1 MAGILYLC
9 ATPIGN
15 LEDMTYR
22 CVRILKEADL
32 IAAEDTRNSIKLLNH
47 FEIDTPMTSY
57 HEFNKIEKA
66 HTLLHAL
73 KEGKNVALITD
84 AGTPGI
90 SDPGEELV
98 AMCYEEGIEV
108 NAVPGAAACITA
120 VTSSGQACRRFSFEA
135 FLPKDKKERA
145 RVLEELA
152 QETLTMIV
160 YEAPHHLRAT
170 LQELFLAL
178 GDRSITLCRELTKRG
193 VEVIGLDRKSGTEAT
208 KVCELLKNGGIDCV
222 FHLAAQTSVFNGNLE
237 QIRKDNIDTFMRV
250 ADACNQ
256 NHVKLIYAS
265 SSTANPENTTSM
277 YGISKYFDE
286 QYASIYCKA
295 ATGCRLHNVY
305 GPNPRKRTLL
315 WFLMEKENVSLYNC
329 GQNIRCFTYID
340 DVIEGLIYSV
350 GCNRQLINICNVQP
364 VTTMYFASLVK
375 YYKPLEIELINEKRD
390 FDNLEQSVN
399 RDIYLVPLSYTS
411 VEDGVKKIFDE
422 RKGKD
427 MSY

>member
-1 MAGILYLC
+1 M
-9 ATPIGN
+9 
-15 LEDMTYR
+15 R
-22 CVRILKEADL
+22 K
-32 IAAEDTRNSIKLLNH
+32 
-47 FEIDTPMTSY
+47 
-57 HEFNKIEKA
+57 
-66 HTLLHAL
+66 
-73 KEGKNVALITD
+73 
-84 AGTPGI
+84 
-90 SDPGEELV
+90 
-98 AMCYEEGIEV
+98 
-108 NAVPGAAACITA
+108 
-120 VTSSGQACRRFSFEA
+120 
-135 FLPKDKKERA
+135 
-145 RVLEELA
+145 
-152 QETLTMIV
+152 MIV
-160 YEAPHHLRAT
+160 TGSEGFIGKA
-170 LQELFLAL
+170 
-178 GDRSITLCRELTKRG
+178 LCRELAKRD
-193 VEVIGLDRKSGTEAT
+193 VEVIGLDRKSGIEAT

-256 NHVKLIYAS
+256 YHVKLVYAS

-340 DVIEGLIYSV
+340 DVIEGLIYAV

>member
-1 MAGILYLC
+1 M
-9 ATPIGN
+9 
-15 LEDMTYR
+15 R
-22 CVRILKEADL
+22 K
-32 IAAEDTRNSIKLLNH
+32 
-47 FEIDTPMTSY
+47 
-57 HEFNKIEKA
+57 
-66 HTLLHAL
+66 
-73 KEGKNVALITD
+73 
-84 AGTPGI
+84 
-90 SDPGEELV
+90 
-98 AMCYEEGIEV
+98 
-108 NAVPGAAACITA
+108 
-120 VTSSGQACRRFSFEA
+120 
-135 FLPKDKKERA
+135 
-145 RVLEELA
+145 
-152 QETLTMIV
+152 MIV
-160 YEAPHHLRAT
+160 TGSEGFIGKA
-170 LQELFLAL
+170 
-178 GDRSITLCRELTKRG
+178 LCRELAKRG
-193 VEVIGLDRKSGTEAT
+193 VEVIGLDRKCGTEAT
-208 KVCELLKNGGIDCV
+208 EVCELLKNGGIDCV

-237 QIRKDNIDTFMRV
+237 QIRRDNIDTFMRV

-340 DVIEGLIYSV
+340 DVIEGFIYSV

-375 YYKPLEIELINEKRD
+375 YYKPLEIELINEKRA

-427 MSY
+427 ISY

>member
-1 MAGILYLC
+1 M
-9 ATPIGN
+9 
-15 LEDMTYR
+15 
-22 CVRILKEADL
+22 
-32 IAAEDTRNSIKLLNH
+32 KL
-47 FEIDTPMTSY
+47 
-57 HEFNKIEKA
+57 
-66 HTLLHAL
+66 
-73 KEGKNVALITD
+73 V
-84 AGTPGI
+84 
-90 SDPGEELV
+90 
-98 AMCYEEGIEV
+98 
-108 NAVPGAAACITA
+108 
-120 VTSSGQACRRFSFEA
+120 
-135 FLPKDKKERA
+135 
-145 RVLEELA
+145 
-152 QETLTMIV
+152 
-160 YEAPHHLRAT
+160 
-170 LQELFLAL
+170 
-178 GDRSITLCRELTKRG
+178 
-193 VEVIGLDRKSGTEAT
+193 
-208 KVCELLKNGGIDCV
+208 
-222 FHLAAQTSVFNGNLE
+222 
-237 QIRKDNIDTFMRV
+237 
-250 ADACNQ
+250 
-256 NHVKLIYAS
+256 YAS

-315 WFLMEKENVSLYNC
+315 WFLIEKENVSLYNC

-340 DVIEGLIYSV
+340 DVVEGLIYGV

-422 RKGKD
+422 KKGKD

>member
-1 MAGILYLC
+1 
-9 ATPIGN
+9 
-15 LEDMTYR
+15 
-22 CVRILKEADL
+22 
-32 IAAEDTRNSIKLLNH
+32 
-47 FEIDTPMTSY
+47 
-57 HEFNKIEKA
+57 
-66 HTLLHAL
+66 
-73 KEGKNVALITD
+73 
-84 AGTPGI
+84 
-90 SDPGEELV
+90 
-98 AMCYEEGIEV
+98 MCI
-108 NAVPGAAACITA
+108 
-120 VTSSGQACRRFSFEA
+120 
-135 FLPKDKKERA
+135 
-145 RVLEELA
+145 
-152 QETLTMIV
+152 
-160 YEAPHHLRAT
+160 
-170 LQELFLAL
+170 
-178 GDRSITLCRELTKRG
+178 
-193 VEVIGLDRKSGTEAT
+193 
-208 KVCELLKNGGIDCV
+208 
-222 FHLAAQTSVFNGNLE
+222 
-237 QIRKDNIDTFMRV
+237 

-256 NHVKLIYAS
+256 YHVKLVYAS
-265 SSTANPENTTSM
+265 SSTANPENTTSL

-422 RKGKD
+422 KKGKD

>member
-1 MAGILYLC
+1 M
-9 ATPIGN
+9 
-15 LEDMTYR
+15 
-22 CVRILKEADL
+22 
-32 IAAEDTRNSIKLLNH
+32 
-47 FEIDTPMTSY
+47 
-57 HEFNKIEKA
+57 
-66 HTLLHAL
+66 
-73 KEGKNVALITD
+73 
-84 AGTPGI
+84 
-90 SDPGEELV
+90 
-98 AMCYEEGIEV
+98 
-108 NAVPGAAACITA
+108 
-120 VTSSGQACRRFSFEA
+120 
-135 FLPKDKKERA
+135 
-145 RVLEELA
+145 
-152 QETLTMIV
+152 
-160 YEAPHHLRAT
+160 
-170 LQELFLAL
+170 
-178 GDRSITLCRELTKRG
+178 
-193 VEVIGLDRKSGTEAT
+193 
-208 KVCELLKNGGIDCV
+208 

-256 NHVKLIYAS
+256 YHVKLVYAS

-305 GPNPRKRTLL
+305 GPNPRKRNLL

-340 DVIEGLIYSV
+340 DVVEGLIYAV
-350 GCNRQLINICNVQP
+350 GCN
-364 VTTMYFASLVK
+364 
-375 YYKPLEIELINEKRD
+375 RD

>member
-1 MAGILYLC
+1 MNLWCIGYPIHLYFFVMMRKMIVTGSEGFIGKALC
-9 ATPIGN
+9 
-15 LEDMTYR
+15 
-22 CVRILKEADL
+22 
-32 IAAEDTRNSIKLLNH
+32 
-47 FEIDTPMTSY
+47 
-57 HEFNKIEKA
+57 
-66 HTLLHAL
+66 
-73 KEGKNVALITD
+73 
-84 AGTPGI
+84 
-90 SDPGEELV
+90 
-98 AMCYEEGIEV
+98 
-108 NAVPGAAACITA
+108 
-120 VTSSGQACRRFSFEA
+120 Q
-135 FLPKDKKERA
+135 
-145 RVLEELA
+145 ELA
-152 QETLTMIV
+152 
-160 YEAPHHLRAT
+160 
-170 LQELFLAL
+170 
-178 GDRSITLCRELTKRG
+178 KRN
-193 VEVIGLDRKSGTEAT
+193 VEVIGIDRKNGTEAS
-208 KVCELLKNGGIDCV
+208 KVCELLKYGDIDCV

-237 QIRKDNIDTFMRV
+237 QIRKDNIDTFMCI

-256 NHVKLIYAS
+256 YHVKLVYAS
-265 SSTANPENTTSM
+265 SSTANPENTTSL

-315 WFLMEKENVSLYNC
+315 WFLIEKENVSLYNC
-329 GQNIRCFTYID
+329 GQNIRCFTYVD

-375 YYKPLEIELINEKRD
+375 YYKPIEIELINKKRD